1 LVGVHADTEYA
12 GAFLLLRKLKFRMD
26 KRSFI
31 KTGLGIAGLS
41 LVNPVQSLQT
51 LAAVSPF
58 ELPKLPFAYNALEPA
73 LDARTMEIHHSKH
86 HAAYVEKLNAELANG
101 KISYS
106 SLEDLLQNHAHL
118 NKAIRNQGGGHY
130 NHSLLWR
137 TLTMPNSS
145 KMPEDLEM
153 EIIKHFESV
162 EGFKVKLKQ
171 IAQSQFGSGWAWL
184 CKAADGKLF
193 ITSTQNQDNTL
204 MKIEGLAQG
213 KPLMG
218 IDVWEHAY
226 YLKFLNKRADY
237 VDAFMSCINWNEVNR
252 LRLEK

>member
-1 LVGVHADTEYA
+1 
-12 GAFLLLRKLKFRMD
+12 MD

-51 LAAVSPF
+51 LAAVTPF
-58 ELPKLPFAYNALEPA
+58 ELPKLPYAYNALEPA

-118 NKAIRNQGGGHY
+118 NQTIRNQGGGHY

-137 TLTMPNSS
+137 TLTMPNSI

-153 EIIKHFESV
+153 EIITHFESV

-171 IAQSQFGSGWAWL
+171 TALSQFGSGWAWL

-193 ITSTQNQDNTL
+193 ITATPNQDNPL
-204 MKIEGLAQG
+204 MKIEGIIQG
-213 KPLMG
+213 KPLLG